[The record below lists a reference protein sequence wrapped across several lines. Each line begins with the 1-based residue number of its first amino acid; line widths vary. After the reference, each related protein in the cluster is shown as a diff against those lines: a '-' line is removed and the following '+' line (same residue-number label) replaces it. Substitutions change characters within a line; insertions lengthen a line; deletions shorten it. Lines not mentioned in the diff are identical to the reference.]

1 MSGKKFIYINNSY
14 LIKDKI
20 SKRKL
25 NKCILFI
32 IKKSNLKKEF
42 INKAI
47 KKNKIREVNL
57 PKNFNVDIILKTK
70 LNKDLKLINLGKSK
84 IFHKKEAFSISFLKK
99 IKNFKLNRISFFP
112 KTYLYKDMIF
122 QQIAKG
128 YFYRPNK
135 LKDFSESFFKTFSQ
149 VINIFIS
156 RNNKKIG
163 VNRFIKKFKKANFKD
178 DLNLKILNTCILIL
192 TRKKQS
198 SVKLSLTHGDL
209 KFEHMYFLNNK
220 LEYVIDWENVGIRSI
235 YFDIFNFFTPWF
247 VKRSYK
253 FKKLKKFI
261 LNFVDYY
268 MPKLSGDL
276 KNNFDFY
283 FAAFALE
290 RYIRLHQTRTVK
302 FEMNTA
308 YKRYYLL
315 FNKII
320 KEINSEY

>member
-1 MSGKKFIYINNSY
+1 MSDKKFIYINNSY
-14 LIKDKI
+14 LIKNTI
-20 SKRKL
+20 NKRKL
-25 NKCILFI
+25 NKSILFI
-32 IKKSNLKKEF
+32 IKKSSLKKDF

-47 KKNKIREVNL
+47 KKNKIKKVNL
-57 PKNFNVDIILKTK
+57 PKNFDVDIILKTK
-70 LNKDLKLINLGKSK
+70 LNKDLKFINLGKSK

-99 IKNFKLNRISFFP
+99 IKNLKLNRISFFP

-135 LKDFSESFFKTFSQ
+135 LKDFSESFFKNLSQ

-156 RNNKKIG
+156 LNNKKIG
-163 VNRFIKKFKKANFKD
+163 VNRFIKKFKNANLKD

-192 TRKKQS
+192 TRKKQN

-268 MPKLSGDL
+268 IPKLSEDL

-302 FEMNTA
+302 FEMNKA

>member
-1 MSGKKFIYINNSY
+1 MSDKKFIYINNSF

-25 NKCILFI
+25 NESILFI
-32 IKKSNLKKEF
+32 IKKSDLKKEF

-47 KKNKIREVNL
+47 KKNKIRKVSL
-57 PKNFNVDIILKTK
+57 PKSFDVDIILKTK
-70 LNKDLKLINLGKSK
+70 LNKDLKFINLGKSK
-84 IFHKKEAFSISFLKK
+84 IFYKKEVFSVFFLKK
-99 IKNFKLNRISFFP
+99 IQNYKLNRISFFP

-128 YFYRPNK
+128 HFYRPNK
-135 LKDFSESFFKTFSQ
+135 LKDFNEDFFKNFSK

-156 RNNKKIG
+156 LNNKKIG
-163 VNRFIKKFKKANFKD
+163 VNRFIKNFKNTNFKD
-178 DLNLKILNTCILIL
+178 HLNLKILNTCILIL
-192 TRKKQS
+192 KRKKKS

-261 LNFVDYY
+261 LNFLDYY
-268 MPKLSGDL
+268 MPKLGEDL

-290 RYIRLHQTRTVK
+290 RYIRLHKTRTVK
-302 FEMNTA
+302 FEMNTS
-308 YKRYYLL
+308 YKRYYFL